1 MSGKDNKK
9 QGQELGDR
17 RNIIICRNIDWWRI
31 QFCGLSRRRALK
43 RSTNEGVDYEILHL
57 FQEERIKKSFFNV
70 TQNFLARGSTNL
82 SKSVQR
88 NFKQNIILSNE
99 SCAKSKTND
108 EKPAAWL
115 QKVIQSGTRK
125 LIPFLVILIPT
136 LTN

>member
-17 RNIIICRNIDWWRI
+17 RNIVICRNIDSE
-31 QFCGLSRRRALK
+31 FNFADCLERRALK
-43 RSTNEGVDYEILHL
+43 RSTNEEVDYEILHL
-57 FQEERIKKSFFNV
+57 FQEERIKKSFFSV

-82 SKSVQR
+82 CKSIQR

-115 QKVIQSGTRK
+115 RKVIQGGTRK